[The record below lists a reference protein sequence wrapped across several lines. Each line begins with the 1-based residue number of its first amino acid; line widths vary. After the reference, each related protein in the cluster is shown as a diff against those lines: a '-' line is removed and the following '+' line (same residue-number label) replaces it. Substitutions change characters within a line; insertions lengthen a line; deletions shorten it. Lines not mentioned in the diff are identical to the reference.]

1 MLLTKEEVK
10 EMIKNNSE
18 IGEMMKFEKA
28 KPRIMARLL
37 PLSRVSNG
45 EVYTLFHDIAIVY
58 SIVLESKTENNSQI
72 TMRIMNSYLKLWDT
86 TKEEIHKIAMENT
99 LQRKNIV
106 LTPMKEMIED
116 LQGKSVEDL
125 DNIEDAPMYVLT
137 NKSFINGAIAI
148 LDSNIQVKIASLL
161 GGNYYIIPSSIHEVI
176 VIPYDLMETEEL
188 NQMIKDINNEFVSAD
203 DRLSNHAFKYNI
215 MTGKIEIQV

>member
-1 MLLTKEEVK
+1 MLLTREEVK
-10 EMIKNNSE
+10 EMMKSNPE
-18 IGEMMKFEKA
+18 IGEMSKFENA
-28 KPRIMARLL
+28 KPKITARLL

-45 EVYTLFHDIAIVY
+45 ELYTLFHDIAIVY
-58 SIVLESKTENNSQI
+58 SIVLESKTESGSQI
-72 TMRIMNSYLKLWDT
+72 TMRILNSQLDLWGK
-86 TKEEIHKIAMENT
+86 TKTEIHKIAMENT
-99 LQRKNIV
+99 LQRENIV

-116 LQGKSVEDL
+116 LQNAPVEEL

-137 NKSFINGAIAI
+137 NKTYINGAIAI
-148 LDSNIQVKIASLL
+148 LDSNIQKKIADLL
-161 GGNYYIIPSSIHEVI
+161 GGDYYIIPSSIHEVI

-188 NQMIKDINNEFVSAD
+188 NQMIVDINSEFVSED

>member
-1 MLLTKEEVK
+1 MLLSKEEVK
-10 EMIKNNSE
+10 EMMKNNPE
-18 IGEMMKFEKA
+18 IGEMAQFENA

-45 EVYTLFHDIAIVY
+45 EMYTLFHDIAIVY
-58 SIVLESKTENNSQI
+58 SIVLESKTESGSQI
-72 TMRIMNSYLKLWDT
+72 TIRILNSHLDLWDT

-106 LTPMKEMIED
+106 LTPMQQMIKD
-116 LQGKSVEDL
+116 LQRESVEEL

-148 LDSNIQVKIASLL
+148 LDSNIQKKIASLL
-161 GGNYYIIPSSIHEVI
+161 GGDYYIIPSSIHEVI

-203 DRLSNHAFKYNI
+203 DRLSNHAFKYNSE
-215 MTGKIEIQV
+215 TRKIEIQV